1 QATGQRGHAAGDAF
15 AGQPVHGGTGVKR
28 GITMERSSQTPSS
41 AGAQEQPLSL
51 EEFRQRLA
59 AQVARCPRPH
69 ARYDAPLSAPRW
81 ADPRQRGEWR
91 QSLQWVAENQ
101 RAMLQGHL
109 DVQGTLWCWRCYHRA
124 CLVDL
129 GARLGYPRL
138 ARSLLALQERNW
150 LEEMCPQAERA
161 EQVGIVGY
169 QGRAAWLAVAVHGP
183 SQVVADILNVFR
195 RVSPAGQVSR
205 DACDLSRPCL
215 TS

>member
-1 QATGQRGHAAGDAF
+1 MEKASQIPSQA
-15 AGQPVHGGTGVKR
+15 GT
-28 GITMERSSQTPSS
+28 
-41 AGAQEQPLSL
+41 QEQPLPL

-59 AQVARCPRPH
+59 VQVARCPRPH

-91 QSLQWVAENQ
+91 QSLQWVGENQ
-101 RAMLQGHL
+101 RTMLLGHL
-109 DVQGTLWCWRCYHRA
+109 DVQGTRWCWRCYHRA

-150 LEEMCPQAERA
+150 LEEICPQAERA
-161 EQVGIVGY
+161 EQAGIVAY

-183 SQVVADILNVFR
+183 SQVVADILHVFR
-195 RVSPAGQVSR
+195 TPLPAKQESKEQ
-205 DACDLSRPCL
+205 
-215 TS
+215 